1 MLVEA
6 VELLETVTFSTFSS
20 SGLQPKIRAKTAR
33 NFDPNTQNKKKL
45 IPEFK
50 AVDRDESSVK

>member
-6 VELLETVTFSTFSS
+6 VELSEVTIFVTLSLP
-20 SGLQPKIRAKTAR
+20 GLQPKISAKTAR

-50 AVDRDESSVK
+50 AVERDESSVK

>member
-1 MLVEA
+1 MFVEM
-6 VELLETVTFSTFSS
+6 VETVIFCIMSTSC
-20 SGLQPKIRAKTAR
+20 LQPKILAKTAR

-50 AVDRDESSVK
+50 AVERDESSVK

>member
-6 VELLETVTFSTFSS
+6 VELLEVVVFSTFSL
-20 SGLQPKIRAKTAR
+20 SGLQPKIHAKTAR

-50 AVDRDESSVK
+50 AVERDESSVK